1 MKERNMDCFAYVSNN
16 TCNALT
22 NINCEN
28 CSFYRTKEENARQI
42 VKHSC
47 AKKVVDGIVFRIRP
61 N

>member
-1 MKERNMDCFAYVSNN
+1 MKERKHDCFAYISDR

-22 NINCEN
+22 SMECEN
-28 CSFYRTKEENARQI
+28 CSFYRTKEENNRQI

-47 AKKVVDGIVFRIRP
+47 AKKIVDGIVFRIKP